1 MFCLKILINDII
13 VSVFIFRGEVCMED
27 VLKGNIKETIKFL
40 PEEKQKII
48 LRLTEIFEG
57 EEDTILEYCERE
69 FIDVN

>member
-1 MFCLKILINDII
+1 
-13 VSVFIFRGEVCMED
+13 MED